1 MKLGL
6 ESPVKLGLESPVKLG
21 LESPVKLGL
30 ESPRFFFTI
39 LFLDFFLGGIKKL
52 GWISP
57 VYVFFLGEFV
67 SPKK

>member
-39 LFLDFFLGGIKKL
+39 LFLDFF
-52 GWISP
+52 W
-57 VYVFFLGEFV
+57 GELKSWVGYPQCMYF
-67 SPKK
+67 S